1 MNFTTVN
8 STTGAQEGYCLIK
21 TVEQKT
27 TAKGLA
33 YLDLTI
39 MDQSGEMNAKFWDFR
54 PGVHQ
59 FAANDLVK
67 VRGTVSVYNGV
78 DQFRVERIRAVD
90 DSDSVRMDDFVPS
103 SPEPGAEMLAEIR
116 GVVNNFKD
124 AKLRELILAILAERE
139 EQLLYWPGA
148 FRLHHAVRSGLLW
161 HTLAILRMAQAAAA
175 LYPEL
180 NSDLLFSGVILHDI
194 EKLSEYEVPST
205 GLATGYTLRGNLV
218 GHLVGGAIYVEQKA
232 KEIGLNEETLILLQ
246 HMLVSHHGNPEFGA
260 AKLPMFLEAE
270 VLSELDLL
278 DARMHQVTTALQ
290 GVQPGEYTNRIWA
303 LDNRKFYKPKGC
315 S

>member
-1 MNFTTVN
+1 MNFSIVN
-8 STTGAQEGYCLIK
+8 NATGAQEGYCLIK

-54 PGVHQ
+54 PGVHGP
-59 FAANDLVK
+59 FAPNDLIK
-67 VRGTVSVYNGV
+67 VRGTVSIYNGV

-90 DSDSVRMDDFVPS
+90 DSDNIRIEDFVPS
-103 SPEPGAEMLAEIR
+103 SPELGEDMLAEIR
-116 GVVNNFKD
+116 SVVNNFND
-124 AKLRELILAILAERE
+124 TKLRDLILAILSERE
-139 EQLLYWPGA
+139 AQLLYWPGA

-161 HTLAILRMAQAAAA
+161 HTLAILRMAQAAVA

-180 NSDLLFSGVILHDI
+180 NSDLLYSGVILHDI

-232 KEIGLNEETLILLQ
+232 KEVGLAEETLILLQ

-303 LDNRKFYKPKGC
+303 LDNRKFYKPKG
-315 S
+315 